1 MKRKIIA
8 KVIMMFGIVLLL
20 TINSSNIAKA
30 DTTTIQ
36 YDGKITY
43 GSSTV
48 GSFYVD
54 GKGLFVWIIVS

>member
-1 MKRKIIA
+1 
-8 KVIMMFGIVLLL
+8 MMFGIVLLL

-54 GKGLFVWIIVS
+54 GKRAFVWIIVS